1 MAFDDDSEV
10 ESGLLSV
17 LFGATGSGILRLTL
31 LFGSAAA
38 ALALF
43 LAPLAEREADLRLA
57 RPVLPA
63 NVDTMSTGS
72 ITRQG
77 GSYTVR
83 RSVLQ
88 DMPDAVC
95 IIRSDGGH
103 SGDC

>member
-1 MAFDDDSEV
+1 MAFHADDSERGSV
-10 ESGLLSV
+10 SDLLSI
-17 LFGATGSGILRLTL
+17 AGSGALRLAL

-43 LAPLAEREADLRLA
+43 LAPLAEREADMRLA

-88 DMPDAVC
+88 EMPDAVC